1 MFFHFVTTPHYIQFP
16 GACLLSFTW
25 ILMMRH
31 ISSLM
36 IWFSILS
43 LLSLLVLAVTY
54 CVLRLQALYQENQE
68 GSDKSLLEVTFFV
81 LVGLKFQA

>member
-1 MFFHFVTTPHYIQFP
+1 
-16 GACLLSFTW
+16 
-25 ILMMRH
+25 MRY

-43 LLSLLVLAVTY
+43 LLSLLTLALTY

-68 GSDKSLLEVTFFV
+68 GSEKSLLEVKY
-81 LVGLKFQA
+81 LKGVDVQNFMLLLLQTNECFN